1 MRIGSLFSGI
11 GGLDLAVEAATGGRV
26 VWHCERDAYCRRVLA
41 RHWPDA
47 ELFDDVVGLSGLP
60 EVDVLVGGFPCQD
73 LSSASQT
80 KTGLAG
86 KRSGLFYE
94 LVRIVGEVQPAVV
107 VIENVPALL
116 KWRPTVDAEFAAL
129 GYRCRWARLY
139 ASNAGAPHY
148 RRRVFIVATRSEGFE
163 LSAPMMDLPRG
174 SSRPWP
180 TPTCGD
186 ARASGS
192 RSLPSSDAHAGA
204 SLTDAVRPDRKKP
217 GHWPTPTVAI
227 ATGGQSSRSGTRKGE
242 RLLSGMA
249 RDLWP
254 TPKTRDYKSGT
265 GTHEGN
271 LPERQGS
278 RDLPELL
285 GGRLDPRWVAQLMG
299 FVDGWIEPEG
309 DPLTGYA
316 DRWPA
321 GPADEQHAWESPRLM
336 FGKPMRGRPAML
348 RALGNAVV
356 PQQAMIALEYL
367 LPQTHKATT

>member
-47 ELFDDVVGLSGLP
+47 ELFDDVSALSSP
-60 EVDVLVGGFPCQD
+60 PAVDVLIAGFPCQD

-80 KTGLAG
+80 RTGLDG
-86 KRSGLFYE
+86 ERSGLFYE

-163 LSAPMMDLPRG
+163 LSA
-174 SSRPWP
+174 
-180 TPTCGD
+180 
-186 ARASGS
+186 
-192 RSLPSSDAHAGA
+192 HAGA
-204 SLTDAVRPDRKKP
+204 SLTDAVRPDRTKP
-217 GHWPTPTVAI
+217 A
-227 ATGGQSSRSGTRKGE
+227 
-242 RLLSGMA
+242 
-249 RDLWP
+249 LWP